1 MSETVKKCRNTF
13 VILVA
18 NAIKPENE
26 VQFTALKNH
35 TTNER
40 CNKYKTTWKSA
51 LQDWKGQ
58 KCQEIAWSFFS
69 GLDTE
74 MIQTVKKTLM
84 KTFRFDMERNKATM
98 GRGTTW
104 LYRRYVECS
113 GFCDQCA
120 LRCYNSTKAG
130 GLLQGKHIKKLI
142 RKTKVYIS
150 MTLFGPFHC
159 KKRSEMFQISCW
171 VHFRPILMT
180 YLIDFCRFSLKKG
193 PENAIRI

>member
-1 MSETVKKCRNTF
+1 MPTFCNFSITSNPTKYNFIWSSWPRTRVFCSTKLFKCRKLLSETVKKCRNTF

-142 RKTKVYIS
+142 RKTKVYIR
-150 MTLFGPFHC
+150 MTLFGPF
-159 KKRSEMFQISCW
+159 
-171 VHFRPILMT
+171 
-180 YLIDFCRFSLKKG
+180 SL
-193 PENAIRI
+193 